1 MIGREKEIREMNE
14 RYDSGRP
21 EFIAVYGRRRVGKT
35 YLIDEAL
42 KDRITF
48 RHTGLSPV
56 DTRNH
61 KNSLKEQLKFF
72 YLSLQLHGMKKSK
85 CPTSWLEAFFM
96 LECHLE
102 SIDDGTR
109 QVVFLDELPW
119 MDTPRSGFI
128 TALEAFWNG
137 WAYHRDNMML
147 VVCGSATSWMTD
159 KLINNYGGLYGRLT
173 DRFKLEPFSLGEC
186 ERFLQSKDIAL
197 SRYDIT
203 QCYMA
208 VGGIPYYLD
217 FIKKGQSVAQNID
230 RMFFAEG
237 AKLRD
242 EYDRLFASVF
252 SNPEQMKSIIQMLG
266 TRHSGFTRQEI
277 LAQTGID
284 DSGAATKL
292 LKALEVSDFIKSYI
306 PFGKG
311 KRGLH
316 YKLTDPFCLF
326 YLKFV
331 QGQTGIDPDFWM
343 HNVASPSINAW
354 RGIAFEELCFSHIR
368 QIKSALD
375 ILGVSSRQSALVVKG
390 DGETEGMQMDLL
402 IDRKDNVLNV
412 CEMKFVGADFEVD
425 NDYDRK
431 LRHRL
436 QWMIDR
442 MGRKYSLQM
451 TLVTTFGLKYGMHSG
466 IFQQVVTLDSLFV
479 VIE

>member
-1 MIGREKEIREMNE
+1 MVGREEEIREMNE

-48 RHTGLSPV
+48 RHSGLSPV
-56 DTRNH
+56 DEQSH
-61 KNSLKEQLKFF
+61 KNGLKEQLRHF
-72 YLSLQLHGMKKSK
+72 YLSLQLQGMKKSK

-96 LECHLE
+96 LERHLQ
-102 SIDDGTR
+102 SIDDGSR

-173 DRFKLEPFSLGEC
+173 SRMKLAPFTLSEC
-186 ERFLQSKDIAL
+186 ERFFQSKGITL
-197 SRYDIT
+197 SRYDIA
-203 QCYMA
+203 QGYMV

-217 FIKKGQSVAQNID
+217 YMRKGLSLAQNID

-252 SNPEQMKSIIQMLG
+252 SNPEQMKSIVQLLG

-277 LAQTGID
+277 LTKTGLD
-284 DSGAATKL
+284 DGGAVTKL
-292 LKALEVSDFIKSYI
+292 LKTLEVSDFIKSYI

-311 KRGLH
+311 KRDLH

-331 QGQTGIDPDFWM
+331 QGQTETDPDFWM
-343 HNVASPSINAW
+343 HNVASQAVSAW
-354 RGIAFEELCFSHIR
+354 RGIAFEELCFSHIG
-368 QIKSALD
+368 QIKKALD
-375 ILGVSSRQSALVVKG
+375 ILGVSSRQSAFVVKG
-390 DGETEGMQMDLL
+390 DGETEGMQIDLL
-402 IDRKDNVLNV
+402 IDRKDNVLNL
-412 CEMKFVGADFEVD
+412 CEMKFVGGEFEVD
-425 NDYDRK
+425 NNYEKK
-431 LRHRL
+431 LRQRL
-436 QWMIDR
+436 QWMLDHMNR
-442 MGRKYSLQM
+442 RQSLQM
-451 TLVTTFGLKYGMHSG
+451 TLVTTFGMKYGYHSG
-466 IFQQVVTLDSLFV
+466 VFQQVVTLDHLF
-479 VIE
+479 

>member
-1 MIGREKEIREMNE
+1 MIGREEEIREMNE

-42 KDRITF
+42 KNRITF
-48 RHTGLSPV
+48 RHSGLSPV
-56 DTRNH
+56 DEQNH
-61 KNSLKEQLKFF
+61 KNGLKEQLRHF
-72 YLSLQLHGMKKSK
+72 YLSLQLQGMKKSK

-96 LECHLE
+96 LERHLQN
-102 SIDDGTR
+102 IDDGSR

-173 DRFKLEPFSLGEC
+173 SRMKLNPFTLSEC
-186 ERFLQSKDIAL
+186 ERFFQSKGITLSHYDIA
-197 SRYDIT
+197 
-203 QCYMA
+203 QGYMV

-217 FIKKGQSVAQNID
+217 YMRKGLSLAQNID

-242 EYDRLFASVF
+242 EYDLLFASVF
-252 SNPEQMKSIIQMLG
+252 SNPEQMKSIVQLLG

-277 LAQTGID
+277 LSKTGLD
-284 DSGAATKL
+284 DGGAVTKL

-311 KRGLH
+311 KRDLH

-326 YLKFV
+326 HLKFV
-331 QGQTGIDPDFWM
+331 QGQTEIDPDFWM
-343 HNVASPSINAW
+343 HNVASQSVSAW
-354 RGIAFEELCFSHIR
+354 RGIAFEELCFSHVG
-368 QIKSALD
+368 QIKKALD
-375 ILGVSSRQSALVVKG
+375 ILGVSSRQSAFVVKG
-390 DGETEGMQMDLL
+390 DGETEGMQIDLL
-402 IDRKDNVLNV
+402 INRKDNVLNL
-412 CEMKFVGADFEVD
+412 CEMKFVGSEFEVD
-425 NDYDRK
+425 NDYEKK

-436 QWMIDR
+436 QWMLDHIN
-442 MGRKYSLQM
+442 RKQSLQM
-451 TLVTTFGLKYGMHSG
+451 TLVTTFGLKYGYHSG
-466 IFQQVVTLDSLFV
+466 VFQQVVTLDHLF
-479 VIE
+479 

>member
-1 MIGREKEIREMNE
+1 MIGREEEIREMNE

-21 EFIAVYGRRRVGKT
+21 EFIAVYGRRRVGRT

-48 RHTGLSPV
+48 RHSGLSPV
-56 DTRNH
+56 DEQNH
-61 KNSLKEQLKFF
+61 KNGLKEQLRHF
-72 YLSLQLHGMKKSK
+72 YLSLQLQGLKKSK

-96 LECHLE
+96 LEKHLQ
-102 SIDDGTR
+102 SIDNGSR

-173 DRFKLEPFSLGEC
+173 SRMKLSPFTLSEC
-186 ERFLQSKDIAL
+186 ERFFQSKGITL
-197 SRYDIT
+197 SRYDIA
-203 QCYMA
+203 QGYMV

-217 FIKKGQSVAQNID
+217 YMRKGLSLAQNID

-242 EYDRLFASVF
+242 EYDLLFASVF
-252 SNPEQMKSIIQMLG
+252 SNPEQMKSIVQLLG

-277 LAQTGID
+277 LTKTGLD
-284 DSGAATKL
+284 DGGAVTKL
-292 LKALEVSDFIKSYI
+292 LKTLEVSDFIKSYI

-311 KRGLH
+311 KRDLH

-326 YLKFV
+326 HLRFV
-331 QGQTGIDPDFWM
+331 QGQTEIDPDFWM
-343 HNVASPSINAW
+343 HNVASQSVSAW
-354 RGIAFEELCFSHIR
+354 RGIAFEELCFSHVG
-368 QIKSALD
+368 QIKKALD
-375 ILGVSSRQSALVVKG
+375 ILGVSSRQSAFVVKG
-390 DGETEGMQMDLL
+390 DNETEGMQIDLL
-402 IDRKDNVLNV
+402 IDRKDNVLNL
-412 CEMKFVGADFEVD
+412 CEMKFVGSEFEVD
-425 NDYDRK
+425 NDYEKK

-436 QWMIDR
+436 QWMLDH
-442 MGRKYSLQM
+442 MNRKQSLQM
-451 TLVTTFGLKYGMHSG
+451 TLVTTFGLKYGYHSG
-466 IFQQVVTLDSLFV
+466 VFQQVVTLDHLF
-479 VIE
+479 

>member
-1 MIGREKEIREMNE
+1 MVGRGEEIREMNE
-14 RYDSGRP
+14 RYDSGKP

-48 RHTGLSPV
+48 RHSGLSPV
-56 DTRNH
+56 DEQNH
-61 KNSLKEQLKFF
+61 KNGLKEQLRHF
-72 YLSLQLHGMKKSK
+72 YLSLQLQGMKKSK

-96 LECHLE
+96 LERHLQ
-102 SIDDGTR
+102 SIDNGSR

-137 WAYHRDNMML
+137 WAYHRDTMML

-173 DRFKLEPFSLGEC
+173 SRIKLDPFTLSEC
-186 ERFLQSKDIAL
+186 ERFFQSKGITL
-197 SRYDIT
+197 SRYDIA
-203 QCYMA
+203 QGYMV

-217 FIKKGQSVAQNID
+217 YIRKGLSLAQNID

-252 SNPEQMKSIIQMLG
+252 SNPDQMKSIVQLLG

-277 LAQTGID
+277 LTKTGLD
-284 DSGAATKL
+284 DGGAVTKL

-311 KRGLH
+311 KRDLH

-326 YLKFV
+326 HLKFL
-331 QGQTGIDPDFWM
+331 QGQNEIDPDFWM
-343 HNVASPSINAW
+343 HNVASQSVSAW
-354 RGIAFEELCFSHIR
+354 RGIAFEELCFSHIG
-368 QIKSALD
+368 QIKKALD
-375 ILGVSSRQSALVVKG
+375 ILGVSSKQSAFVVKG
-390 DGETEGMQMDLL
+390 DGETEGMQIDLL
-402 IDRKDNVLNV
+402 IDRKDNVLNL
-412 CEMKFVGADFEVD
+412 CEMKFVGDEFEVD
-425 NDYDRK
+425 NDYEKK

-436 QWMIDR
+436 QWMLDHIN
-442 MGRKYSLQM
+442 RKQSLQM
-451 TLVTTFGLKYGMHSG
+451 TLVTTFGLKYGYHSG
-466 IFQQVVTLDSLFV
+466 VFQQVVTLDHLF
-479 VIE
+479 

>member
-1 MIGREKEIREMNE
+1 
-14 RYDSGRP
+14 
-21 EFIAVYGRRRVGKT
+21 
-35 YLIDEAL
+35 
-42 KDRITF
+42 
-48 RHTGLSPV
+48 
-56 DTRNH
+56 
-61 KNSLKEQLKFF
+61 
-72 YLSLQLHGMKKSK
+72 
-85 CPTSWLEAFFM
+85 
-96 LECHLE
+96 
-102 SIDDGTR
+102 
-109 QVVFLDELPW
+109 
-119 MDTPRSGFI
+119 
-128 TALEAFWNG
+128 
-137 WAYHRDNMML
+137 
-147 VVCGSATSWMTD
+147 MTD

-311 KRGLH
+311 KRDLH

-354 RGIAFEELCFSHIR
+354 RGIAFEELCFSHFR

>member
-1 MIGREKEIREMNE
+1 MIGREEEIREMNE

-48 RHTGLSPV
+48 RHSGLSPV
-56 DTRNH
+56 DEQNR
-61 KNSLKEQLKFF
+61 KNGLKEQLRHF
-72 YLSLQLHGMKKSK
+72 YLSLQLQGMKKSK

-96 LECHLE
+96 LEKHLQ
-102 SIDDGTR
+102 SIDDGSR

-173 DRFKLEPFSLGEC
+173 SQMKLAPFTLSEC
-186 ERFLQSKDIAL
+186 ERFFQSKGITL
-197 SRYDIT
+197 SRYDIA
-203 QCYMA
+203 QGYMV

-217 FIKKGQSVAQNID
+217 YIRKGLSLAQNID

-252 SNPEQMKSIIQMLG
+252 SNPEQMKSIVQLLG
-266 TRHSGFTRQEI
+266 SRHSGFTRQEI
-277 LAQTGID
+277 LTKTGLD
-284 DSGAATKL
+284 DGGAVTKL

-311 KRGLH
+311 KRDLH

-326 YLKFV
+326 HLKFV
-331 QGQTGIDPDFWM
+331 QGQTEIDTDFWM
-343 HNVASPSINAW
+343 HNVASQTVNVW
-354 RGIAFEELCFSHIR
+354 RGIAFEELCFSHIG
-368 QIKSALD
+368 QIKKALD
-375 ILGVSSRQSALVVKG
+375 ILGVSSRQSAFVVKG
-390 DGETEGMQMDLL
+390 DGETEGMQIDLL
-402 IDRKDNVLNV
+402 IDRKDNVLNL
-412 CEMKFVGADFEVD
+412 CEMKFVGSEFEVD
-425 NDYDRK
+425 NDYEKK

-436 QWMIDR
+436 QWMLDH
-442 MGRKYSLQM
+442 MNRKQSLQM
-451 TLVTTFGLKYGMHSG
+451 TLVTTFGLKYGYHSG
-466 IFQQVVTLDSLFV
+466 VFQQVVTLDHLF
-479 VIE
+479 

>member
-1 MIGREKEIREMNE
+1 MVGREEEIREMNE

-48 RHTGLSPV
+48 RHSGLSPV
-56 DTRNH
+56 DEQSH
-61 KNSLKEQLKFF
+61 KNGLKEQLRHF
-72 YLSLQLHGMKKSK
+72 YLSLQLQGMKKSK

-96 LECHLE
+96 LERHLQ
-102 SIDDGTR
+102 SIDDGSR

-173 DRFKLEPFSLGEC
+173 SRMKLAPFTLSEC
-186 ERFLQSKDIAL
+186 ERFFQSKGITL
-197 SRYDIT
+197 SRYDIA
-203 QCYMA
+203 QGYMV

-217 FIKKGQSVAQNID
+217 YMRKGLSLAQNID

-252 SNPEQMKSIIQMLG
+252 SNPEQMKSIVQLLG

-277 LAQTGID
+277 LTKTGLD
-284 DSGAATKL
+284 DGGAVTKL
-292 LKALEVSDFIKSYI
+292 LKTLEVSDFIKSYI

-311 KRGLH
+311 KRDLH

-331 QGQTGIDPDFWM
+331 QGQTETDPDFWM
-343 HNVASPSINAW
+343 HNVASQAISAW
-354 RGIAFEELCFSHIR
+354 RGIAFEELCFSHIS
-368 QIKSALD
+368 QIKKALD
-375 ILGVSSRQSALVVKG
+375 ILGVSSRQSAFVVKG
-390 DGETEGMQMDLL
+390 DSETEGMQIDLL
-402 IDRKDNVLNV
+402 IDRKDNVLNL
-412 CEMKFVGADFEVD
+412 CEMKFVGGEFEVD
-425 NDYDRK
+425 NDYEKK
-431 LRHRL
+431 LRQRL
-436 QWMIDR
+436 QWMLGH
-442 MGRKYSLQM
+442 MNRKQSLQM
-451 TLVTTFGLKYGMHSG
+451 TLVTTFGLKYGYHSG
-466 IFQQVVTLDSLFV
+466 VFQQVVTLDHLF
-479 VIE
+479 

>member
-1 MIGREKEIREMNE
+1 MVGREEEIREMNE

-48 RHTGLSPV
+48 RHSGLSPV
-56 DTRNH
+56 DEQNH
-61 KNSLKEQLKFF
+61 KNGLKEQLRHF
-72 YLSLQLHGMKKSK
+72 YLSLQLQGMKKSK

-96 LECHLE
+96 LEKHLQ
-102 SIDDGTR
+102 SIDDGSR
-109 QVVFLDELPW
+109 QVVFMDELPW

-173 DRFKLEPFSLGEC
+173 SRMKLAPFTLSEC
-186 ERFLQSKDIAL
+186 ERFFQSKGITL
-197 SRYDIT
+197 SRYDIA
-203 QCYMA
+203 QGYMV

-217 FIKKGQSVAQNID
+217 YMRKGLSLAQNID
-230 RMFFAEG
+230 RMFFFEG

-252 SNPEQMKSIIQMLG
+252 SNPEQMKSIVQLLG

-277 LAQTGID
+277 LAKTGLD
-284 DSGAATKL
+284 DGGAVTKL
-292 LKALEVSDFIKSYI
+292 LKTLEVSDFIKSYI

-311 KRGLH
+311 KRDLH

-326 YLKFV
+326 HLRFV
-331 QGQTGIDPDFWM
+331 QSQTEIDPDFWM
-343 HNVASPSINAW
+343 HNVASQSVSAW
-354 RGIAFEELCFSHIR
+354 RGIAFEELCFSHVG
-368 QIKSALD
+368 QIKKALD
-375 ILGVSSRQSALVVKG
+375 ILGVSSRQSAFVVKG
-390 DGETEGMQMDLL
+390 DNETEGMQIDLL
-402 IDRKDNVLNV
+402 IDRKDNVLNL
-412 CEMKFVGADFEVD
+412 CEMKFVSSEFEVD
-425 NDYDRK
+425 NDYEKK

-436 QWMIDR
+436 QWMLDH
-442 MGRKYSLQM
+442 MNRKQSLQM
-451 TLVTTFGLKYGMHSG
+451 TLVTTFGLKYGYHSG
-466 IFQQVVTLDSLFV
+466 IFQQVVTLDHLF
-479 VIE
+479 

>member
-1 MIGREKEIREMNE
+1 MIGREEEIREMNE

-48 RHTGLSPV
+48 RHSGLSPV
-56 DTRNH
+56 DEQNH
-61 KNSLKEQLKFF
+61 KNGLKEQLRHF
-72 YLSLQLHGMKKSK
+72 YLSLQLQGLKKSK

-96 LECHLE
+96 LEKHLQ
-102 SIDDGTR
+102 SIDNGSR

-173 DRFKLEPFSLGEC
+173 SRMKLSPFTLSEC
-186 ERFLQSKDIAL
+186 ERFFQSKGITL
-197 SRYDIT
+197 SRYDIA
-203 QCYMA
+203 QGYMV

-217 FIKKGQSVAQNID
+217 YMRKGLSLAQNID

-242 EYDRLFASVF
+242 EYDLLFASVF
-252 SNPEQMKSIIQMLG
+252 SNPEQMKSIVQLLG
-266 TRHSGFTRQEI
+266 TRHSGFKRQEI
-277 LAQTGID
+277 LTKTGLD
-284 DSGAATKL
+284 DGGAVTKL
-292 LKALEVSDFIKSYI
+292 LKALEISDFIKSYI
-306 PFGKG
+306 PFGKS
-311 KRGLH
+311 KRDLH

-331 QGQTGIDPDFWM
+331 QGQTEIDPNFWM
-343 HNVASPSINAW
+343 HNITSQTVSAW
-354 RGIAFEELCFSHIR
+354 RGIAFEELCFSHIS
-368 QIKSALD
+368 QIKKALD
-375 ILGVSSRQSALVVKG
+375 ILGVSSKQSSFVVKG
-390 DGETEGMQMDLL
+390 DGETEGMQIDLI
-402 IDRKDNVLNV
+402 IDRKDNVLNL
-412 CEMKFVGADFEVD
+412 CEMKFLGDEFEVD
-425 NDYDRK
+425 NDYEKK

-436 QWMIDR
+436 QWMLDHIN
-442 MGRKYSLQM
+442 RKQSLQM
-451 TLVTTFGLKYGMHSG
+451 TLVTTFGLKYGYHSG
-466 IFQQVVTLDSLFV
+466 IFQQVVTLDHLF
-479 VIE
+479 

>member
-1 MIGREKEIREMNE
+1 MVGREEEIREMNE
-14 RYDSGRP
+14 RYDSGKP

-48 RHTGLSPV
+48 RHSGLSPV
-56 DTRNH
+56 DEQNH
-61 KNSLKEQLKFF
+61 KNGLKEQLRHF
-72 YLSLQLHGMKKSK
+72 YLSLQLQGMKKSK

-96 LECHLE
+96 LERHLQ
-102 SIDDGTR
+102 SIDNGSR

-137 WAYHRDNMML
+137 WAYHRDTMML

-173 DRFKLEPFSLGEC
+173 SRIKLDPFTLSEC
-186 ERFLQSKDIAL
+186 ERFFQSKGITL
-197 SRYDIT
+197 SRYDIA
-203 QCYMA
+203 QGYMV

-217 FIKKGQSVAQNID
+217 YIRKGLSLAQNID

-252 SNPEQMKSIIQMLG
+252 SNPDQMKSIVQLLG

-277 LAQTGID
+277 LTKTGLD
-284 DSGAATKL
+284 DGGAVTKL

-311 KRGLH
+311 KRDLH

-326 YLKFV
+326 HLKFL
-331 QGQTGIDPDFWM
+331 QGQNEIDPDFWM
-343 HNVASPSINAW
+343 HNVASQSVSAW
-354 RGIAFEELCFSHIR
+354 RGIAFEELCFSHIG
-368 QIKSALD
+368 QIKKALD
-375 ILGVSSRQSALVVKG
+375 ILGVSSKQSAFVVKG
-390 DGETEGMQMDLL
+390 DGETEGMQIDLL
-402 IDRKDNVLNV
+402 IDRKDNVLNL
-412 CEMKFVGADFEVD
+412 CEMKFVGDEFEVD
-425 NDYDRK
+425 NDYEKK

-436 QWMIDR
+436 QWILDHMN
-442 MGRKYSLQM
+442 RKQSLQM
-451 TLVTTFGLKYGMHSG
+451 TLVTTFGLKYGYHSG
-466 IFQQVVTLDSLFV
+466 VFQQVVTLDHLF
-479 VIE
+479 

>member
-1 MIGREKEIREMNE
+1 MIGREEEIREMNE

-48 RHTGLSPV
+48 RHSGLSPV
-56 DTRNH
+56 DEQNH
-61 KNSLKEQLKFF
+61 KNGLKEQLRHF
-72 YLSLQLHGMKKSK
+72 YLSLQLQGMKKSK

-96 LECHLE
+96 LERHLQ
-102 SIDDGTR
+102 SIDDGSR

-173 DRFKLEPFSLGEC
+173 SRMKLSPFTLNEC
-186 ERFLQSKDIAL
+186 ERFFQSKDITL
-197 SRYDIT
+197 SRYDIA
-203 QCYMA
+203 QGYMV

-217 FIKKGQSVAQNID
+217 YMRKGLSLAQNID

-252 SNPEQMKSIIQMLG
+252 SNPEQMKSIVQLLG

-277 LAQTGID
+277 LAKTGLD
-284 DSGAATKL
+284 DGGAVTKL
-292 LKALEVSDFIKSYI
+292 LKALEVSDFIKSYV
-306 PFGKG
+306 PFGNG
-311 KRGLH
+311 KRDLH

-326 YLKFV
+326 HLKFV
-331 QGQTGIDPDFWM
+331 QGQTEIDPDFWM
-343 HNVASPSINAW
+343 HNVASPSVSAW
-354 RGIAFEELCFSHIR
+354 RGIAFEELCFSHIG
-368 QIKSALD
+368 QIKKALD
-375 ILGVSSRQSALVVKG
+375 ILGVSSRQSAFVVKG
-390 DGETEGMQMDLL
+390 DGETEGMQIDLL
-402 IDRKDNVLNV
+402 IDRKDNVLNL
-412 CEMKFVGADFEVD
+412 CEMKFVGSEFEVD
-425 NDYDRK
+425 NDYDKK

-436 QWMIDR
+436 QWMLDHIN
-442 MGRKYSLQM
+442 RKQSLQM
-451 TLVTTFGLKYGMHSG
+451 TLVTTFGLKYGYHSG
-466 IFQQVVTLDSLFV
+466 MFQQVVTLDHLF
-479 VIE
+479 

>member
-1 MIGREKEIREMNE
+1 MVGREEEIREMNE
-14 RYDSGRP
+14 RYDSGKP

-48 RHTGLSPV
+48 RHSGLSPV
-56 DTRNH
+56 DEQNH
-61 KNSLKEQLKFF
+61 KNGLKEQLRHF
-72 YLSLQLHGMKKSK
+72 YLSLQLQGMKKSK

-96 LECHLE
+96 LERHLQ
-102 SIDDGTR
+102 SIDNGSR

-137 WAYHRDNMML
+137 WAYHRDTMML

-173 DRFKLEPFSLGEC
+173 SRMKLAPFTLSEC
-186 ERFLQSKDIAL
+186 ERFFQSKGITL
-197 SRYDIT
+197 SRYDIA
-203 QCYMA
+203 QGYMV

-217 FIKKGQSVAQNID
+217 YIRKGLSLVQNID

-252 SNPEQMKSIIQMLG
+252 SNPEQMKSIVQLLG

-277 LAQTGID
+277 LTKTGLD
-284 DSGAATKL
+284 DGGAVTKL
-292 LKALEVSDFIKSYI
+292 LKTLEVSDFIKSYI

-311 KRGLH
+311 KRDLH

-326 YLKFV
+326 HLKFV
-331 QGQTGIDPDFWM
+331 QGQTGIDPNFWM
-343 HNVASPSINAW
+343 HNVASQAVSAW
-354 RGIAFEELCFSHIR
+354 RGIAFEELCFSHID
-368 QIKSALD
+368 QIKKALD
-375 ILGVSSRQSALVVKG
+375 ILGVSSRQSAFVVKG
-390 DGETEGMQMDLL
+390 DGETEGMQIDLL
-402 IDRKDNVLNV
+402 IDRKDNVLNL
-412 CEMKFVGADFEVD
+412 CEMKFVGDEFEVD
-425 NDYDRK
+425 NDYEKK

-436 QWMIDR
+436 QWMLDH
-442 MGRKYSLQM
+442 MNRKQSLQM
-451 TLVTTFGLKYGMHSG
+451 TLVTTFGLKYGYHSG
-466 IFQQVVTLDSLFV
+466 VFQQVVTLDHLF
-479 VIE
+479 

>member
-1 MIGREKEIREMNE
+1 MIGREEEIREMNE
-14 RYDSGRP
+14 CYDSGRP

-48 RHTGLSPV
+48 RHSGLSPV
-56 DTRNH
+56 DEQNH
-61 KNSLKEQLKFF
+61 KNGLKEQLRHF
-72 YLSLQLHGMKKSK
+72 YLSLQLQGMKKSK

-96 LECHLE
+96 LEMHLQ
-102 SIDDGTR
+102 SIDDGSR

-147 VVCGSATSWMTD
+147 VVCGSATSWMID

-173 DRFKLEPFSLGEC
+173 SRMKLSPFTLNEC
-186 ERFLQSKDIAL
+186 ERFFQSKGITL
-197 SRYDIT
+197 SRYDIA
-203 QCYMA
+203 QGYMV

-217 FIKKGQSVAQNID
+217 YMKKGLSLAQNID

-242 EYDRLFASVF
+242 EYDLLFASVF
-252 SNPEQMKSIIQMLG
+252 SNPEQMKSIVQLLG

-277 LAQTGID
+277 LAKTGLD
-284 DSGAATKL
+284 DGGAVTKL
-292 LKALEVSDFIKSYI
+292 LKALEVSDFIKSYV

-311 KRGLH
+311 KRDLH

-326 YLKFV
+326 HLKFV
-331 QGQTGIDPDFWM
+331 QSQTEIDPDFWM
-343 HNVASPSINAW
+343 HNVASPSVSAW
-354 RGIAFEELCFSHIR
+354 RGIAFEELCFSHIG
-368 QIKSALD
+368 QIKKALG
-375 ILGVSSRQSALVVKG
+375 ILGVSSRQSAFVVKG
-390 DGETEGMQMDLL
+390 DGETEGMQIDLL
-402 IDRKDNVLNV
+402 IDRKDNVLNL
-412 CEMKFVGADFEVD
+412 CEMNFVGSEFEVD
-425 NDYDRK
+425 NDYEKK

-436 QWMIDR
+436 QWMLDHIN
-442 MGRKYSLQM
+442 RKQSLQM
-451 TLVTTFGLKYGMHSG
+451 TLVTTFGLKYGYHRG
-466 IFQQVVTLDSLFV
+466 IFQQVVTLDQLF
-479 VIE
+479 

>member
-1 MIGREKEIREMNE
+1 MVGREEEIREMNE
-14 RYDSGRP
+14 RYDSGKP

-48 RHTGLSPV
+48 RHSGLSPV
-56 DTRNH
+56 DEQNH
-61 KNSLKEQLKFF
+61 KNGLKEQLRHF
-72 YLSLQLHGMKKSK
+72 YLSLQLQGMKKSK

-96 LECHLE
+96 LERHLQ
-102 SIDDGTR
+102 SIDNGSR

-137 WAYHRDNMML
+137 WAYHRDTMML

-173 DRFKLEPFSLGEC
+173 SRIKLDPFTLSEC
-186 ERFLQSKDIAL
+186 ERFFQSKGITL
-197 SRYDIT
+197 SRYDIA
-203 QCYMA
+203 QGYMV

-217 FIKKGQSVAQNID
+217 YIRKGLSLAQNID

-252 SNPEQMKSIIQMLG
+252 SNPDQMKSIVQLLG

-277 LAQTGID
+277 LTKTGLD
-284 DSGAATKL
+284 DGGAVTKL

-311 KRGLH
+311 KRDLH

-326 YLKFV
+326 HLKFL
-331 QGQTGIDPDFWM
+331 QGQNEIDPDFWM
-343 HNVASPSINAW
+343 HNVASQSVSAW
-354 RGIAFEELCFSHIR
+354 RGIAFEELCFSHIG
-368 QIKSALD
+368 QIKKALD
-375 ILGVSSRQSALVVKG
+375 ILGVSSKQSAFVVKG
-390 DGETEGMQMDLL
+390 DGETEGMQIDLL
-402 IDRKDNVLNV
+402 IDRKDNVLNL
-412 CEMKFVGADFEVD
+412 CEMKFVGDEFEVD
-425 NDYDRK
+425 NDYEKK

-436 QWMIDR
+436 QWMLDHIN
-442 MGRKYSLQM
+442 RKQSLQM
-451 TLVTTFGLKYGMHSG
+451 TLVTTFGLKYGYHSG
-466 IFQQVVTLDSLFV
+466 VFQQVVTLDHLF
-479 VIE
+479 

>member
-1 MIGREKEIREMNE
+1 MIGREEEIREMNE

-48 RHTGLSPV
+48 RHAGLSPV
-56 DTRNH
+56 DEQNH
-61 KNSLKEQLKFF
+61 KNGLKEQLRHF
-72 YLSLQLHGMKKSK
+72 YLSLQLQGMKKSK
-85 CPTSWLEAFFM
+85 CPSSWLEAFFM
-96 LECHLE
+96 LEMHLQ
-102 SIDDGTR
+102 SIDNGSR

-173 DRFKLEPFSLGEC
+173 SRMKLSPFTLSEC
-186 ERFLQSKDIAL
+186 ERFFQSKGITL
-197 SRYDIT
+197 SRYDIA
-203 QCYMA
+203 QGYMV

-217 FIKKGQSVAQNID
+217 YMRKGLSLAQNID
-230 RMFFAEG
+230 RMFFAKG

-242 EYDRLFASVF
+242 EYDLLFASVF
-252 SNPEQMKSIIQMLG
+252 SNPEQMKSIVQLLG

-277 LAQTGID
+277 LAKTGLD
-284 DSGAATKL
+284 DGGAVTKL
-292 LKALEVSDFIKSYI
+292 LKALEVSDFIKSYV

-311 KRGLH
+311 KRDLH

-326 YLKFV
+326 HLKFV
-331 QGQTGIDPDFWM
+331 QGQTEPDPDFWM
-343 HNVASPSINAW
+343 HNVASQTVSAW
-354 RGIAFEELCFSHIR
+354 RGIAFEELCFSHID
-368 QIKSALD
+368 QIKKALD
-375 ILGVSSRQSALVVKG
+375 ILGVSSRQSAFVVKG
-390 DGETEGMQMDLL
+390 DGETEGMQIDLL
-402 IDRKDNVLNV
+402 IDRKDNVLNL
-412 CEMKFVGADFEVD
+412 CEMKFVGDEFEVD
-425 NDYDRK
+425 NDYEKK

-436 QWMIDR
+436 QWMLDHIN
-442 MGRKYSLQM
+442 RKQSLQM
-451 TLVTTFGLKYGMHSG
+451 TLVTTFGLKYGYHSG
-466 IFQQVVTLDSLFV
+466 VFQQVVTLDHLF
-479 VIE
+479 

>member
-1 MIGREKEIREMNE
+1 MIGREEEIREMNE

-48 RHTGLSPV
+48 RHSGLSPV
-56 DTRNH
+56 DEQNH
-61 KNSLKEQLKFF
+61 KNGLKEQLRHF
-72 YLSLQLHGMKKSK
+72 YLSLQLQGMKKSK

-96 LECHLE
+96 LEKHLQ
-102 SIDDGTR
+102 SIDDGSR
-109 QVVFLDELPW
+109 QVVFMDELPW

-173 DRFKLEPFSLGEC
+173 SRMKLAPFTLSEC
-186 ERFLQSKDIAL
+186 ERFFQSKGITL
-197 SRYDIT
+197 SRYDIA
-203 QCYMA
+203 QGYMV

-217 FIKKGQSVAQNID
+217 YMRKGLSLAQNID
-230 RMFFAEG
+230 RMFFFEG

-252 SNPEQMKSIIQMLG
+252 SNPEQMKSIVQLLG

-277 LAQTGID
+277 LTKTGLD
-284 DSGAATKL
+284 DGGAVTKL
-292 LKALEVSDFIKSYI
+292 LKTLEVSDFIKSYI

-311 KRGLH
+311 KRDLH

-326 YLKFV
+326 HLRFV
-331 QGQTGIDPDFWM
+331 QSQTEIDPDFWM
-343 HNVASPSINAW
+343 HNVASQSVSAW
-354 RGIAFEELCFSHIR
+354 RGIAFEELCFSHVG
-368 QIKSALD
+368 QIKKALD
-375 ILGVSSRQSALVVKG
+375 ILGVSSRQSAFVVKG
-390 DGETEGMQMDLL
+390 DNETEGMQIDLL
-402 IDRKDNVLNV
+402 IDRKDNVLNL
-412 CEMKFVGADFEVD
+412 CEMKFVSSEFEVD
-425 NDYDRK
+425 NDYEKK

-436 QWMIDR
+436 QWMLDH
-442 MGRKYSLQM
+442 MNRKQSLQM
-451 TLVTTFGLKYGMHSG
+451 TLVTTFGLKYGYHSG
-466 IFQQVVTLDSLFV
+466 IFQQVVTLDHLF
-479 VIE
+479 

>member
-1 MIGREKEIREMNE
+1 MVGREEEIREMNE
-14 RYDSGRP
+14 RYDSGKP

-48 RHTGLSPV
+48 RHSGLSPV
-56 DTRNH
+56 DEQNH
-61 KNSLKEQLKFF
+61 KNGLKEQLRHF
-72 YLSLQLHGMKKSK
+72 YLSLQLQGMKKSK

-96 LECHLE
+96 LERHLQ
-102 SIDDGTR
+102 SIDNGSR

-137 WAYHRDNMML
+137 WAYHRDTMML

-173 DRFKLEPFSLGEC
+173 RRIKLDPFTLSEC
-186 ERFLQSKDIAL
+186 ERFFQSKGITL
-197 SRYDIT
+197 SRYDIA
-203 QCYMA
+203 QGYMV

-217 FIKKGQSVAQNID
+217 YIRKGLSLAQNID

-252 SNPEQMKSIIQMLG
+252 SNPDQMKSIVQLLG

-277 LAQTGID
+277 LTKTGLD
-284 DSGAATKL
+284 DGGAVTKL

-311 KRGLH
+311 KRDLH

-326 YLKFV
+326 HLKFL
-331 QGQTGIDPDFWM
+331 QGQNEIDPDFWM
-343 HNVASPSINAW
+343 HNVASQSVSAW
-354 RGIAFEELCFSHIR
+354 RGIAFEELCFSHIG
-368 QIKSALD
+368 QIKKALD
-375 ILGVSSRQSALVVKG
+375 ILGVSSKQSAFVVKG
-390 DGETEGMQMDLL
+390 DGETEGMQIDLL
-402 IDRKDNVLNV
+402 IDRKDNVLNL
-412 CEMKFVGADFEVD
+412 CEMKFVGDEFEVD
-425 NDYDRK
+425 NDYEKK

-436 QWMIDR
+436 QWMLDHIN
-442 MGRKYSLQM
+442 RKQSLQM
-451 TLVTTFGLKYGMHSG
+451 TLVTTFGLKYGYHSG
-466 IFQQVVTLDSLFV
+466 VFQQVVTLDHLF
-479 VIE
+479 

>member
-1 MIGREKEIREMNE
+1 MIGREEEIREMNE

-48 RHTGLSPV
+48 RHAGLSPV
-56 DTRNH
+56 DEQNH
-61 KNSLKEQLKFF
+61 KNGLKEQLRHF
-72 YLSLQLHGMKKSK
+72 YLSLQLQGMRKSK
-85 CPTSWLEAFFM
+85 CPSSWLEAFFM
-96 LECHLE
+96 LEMHLQ
-102 SIDDGTR
+102 SIDNGSR

-173 DRFKLEPFSLGEC
+173 SRMKLSPFTLSEC
-186 ERFLQSKDIAL
+186 ERFFQSKGITL
-197 SRYDIT
+197 SRYDIA
-203 QCYMA
+203 QGYMV

-217 FIKKGQSVAQNID
+217 YMRKGLSLAQNID
-230 RMFFAEG
+230 RMFFAKG

-252 SNPEQMKSIIQMLG
+252 SNPEQMKSIVQLLG

-277 LAQTGID
+277 LAKTGLD
-284 DSGAATKL
+284 DGGAVTKL
-292 LKALEVSDFIKSYI
+292 LKALEVSDFIKSYV

-311 KRGLH
+311 KRDLH

-326 YLKFV
+326 HLKFV
-331 QGQTGIDPDFWM
+331 QGQTEPDPDFWM
-343 HNVASPSINAW
+343 HSVASQTVSVW
-354 RGIAFEELCFSHIR
+354 RGIAFEELCFSHIG
-368 QIKSALD
+368 QIKKALD
-375 ILGVSSRQSALVVKG
+375 ILGVSSRQSAFVVKG
-390 DGETEGMQMDLL
+390 DGETEGMQIDLL
-402 IDRKDNVLNV
+402 IDRKDNVLNL
-412 CEMKFVGADFEVD
+412 CEMKFVGSEFEVD
-425 NDYDRK
+425 NDYEKK

-436 QWMIDR
+436 QWMLDH
-442 MGRKYSLQM
+442 MNRKQSLQM
-451 TLVTTFGLKYGMHSG
+451 TLVTTFGLKYGYHSG
-466 IFQQVVTLDSLFV
+466 VFQQVVTLDHLF
-479 VIE
+479 

>member
-1 MIGREKEIREMNE
+1 MVGREEEIREMNE

-48 RHTGLSPV
+48 RHSGLSPV
-56 DTRNH
+56 DEQNH
-61 KNSLKEQLKFF
+61 KNGLKEQLRHF
-72 YLSLQLHGMKKSK
+72 YLSLQLQGMKKSK

-96 LECHLE
+96 LERHLQ

-137 WAYHRDNMML
+137 WAYHRDTMML

-173 DRFKLEPFSLGEC
+173 SRIKLDPFTLSEC
-186 ERFLQSKDIAL
+186 ERFFQSKGITL
-197 SRYDIT
+197 SRYDIA
-203 QCYMA
+203 QGYMV

-217 FIKKGQSVAQNID
+217 YMRKGLSLVQNID

-252 SNPEQMKSIIQMLG
+252 SNPEQMKSIVQLLG

-277 LAQTGID
+277 LTKTGLD
-284 DSGAATKL
+284 DGGAVTKL
-292 LKALEVSDFIKSYI
+292 LKTLEVSDFIKSYI

-311 KRGLH
+311 KRDLH

-326 YLKFV
+326 HLRFV
-331 QGQTGIDPDFWM
+331 QGQTEIDPDFWM
-343 HNVASPSINAW
+343 HNVASQSVSAW
-354 RGIAFEELCFSHIR
+354 RGIAFEELCFSHIG
-368 QIKSALD
+368 QIKKALD
-375 ILGVSSRQSALVVKG
+375 ILGVSSKQSAFVVKG
-390 DGETEGMQMDLL
+390 DGETEGMQIDLL
-402 IDRKDNVLNV
+402 IDRKDNVLNL
-412 CEMKFVGADFEVD
+412 CEMKFVGDEFEVD
-425 NDYDRK
+425 NDYEKK

-436 QWMIDR
+436 QWMLDH
-442 MGRKYSLQM
+442 MNRKQSLQM
-451 TLVTTFGLKYGMHSG
+451 TLVTTFGLKYGYHSG
-466 IFQQVVTLDSLFV
+466 VFQQVVTLDHLF
-479 VIE
+479 

>member
-1 MIGREKEIREMNE
+1 MVGREEEIREMNE

-48 RHTGLSPV
+48 RHSGLSPV
-56 DTRNH
+56 DEQNH
-61 KNSLKEQLKFF
+61 KNGLKEQLRHF
-72 YLSLQLHGMKKSK
+72 YLSLQLQGMKKSK

-96 LECHLE
+96 LERHLQ
-102 SIDDGTR
+102 SIDDGSR

-119 MDTPRSGFI
+119 MDTPRSSFI

-173 DRFKLEPFSLGEC
+173 SRMKLAPFTLSEC
-186 ERFLQSKDIAL
+186 ERFFQSKGITL
-197 SRYDIT
+197 SRYDIA
-203 QCYMA
+203 QGYMV

-217 FIKKGQSVAQNID
+217 YMRKGLSLAQNID

-252 SNPEQMKSIIQMLG
+252 SNPEQMKSIVQLLG

-277 LAQTGID
+277 LTKTGLD
-284 DSGAATKL
+284 DGGAVTKL
-292 LKALEVSDFIKSYI
+292 LKTLEVSDFIKSYI

-311 KRGLH
+311 KRDLH

-331 QGQTGIDPDFWM
+331 QGQTETDPDFWM
-343 HNVASPSINAW
+343 HNVASQAVSAW
-354 RGIAFEELCFSHIR
+354 RGIAFEELCFSHIG
-368 QIKSALD
+368 QIKKALD
-375 ILGVSSRQSALVVKG
+375 ILGVSSRQSAFVVKG
-390 DGETEGMQMDLL
+390 DGETEGMQIDLL
-402 IDRKDNVLNV
+402 IDRKDNVLNL
-412 CEMKFVGADFEVD
+412 CEMKFVGGEFEVD
-425 NDYDRK
+425 NNYEKK
-431 LRHRL
+431 LRQRL
-436 QWMIDR
+436 QWMLDHMNR
-442 MGRKYSLQM
+442 RQSLQM
-451 TLVTTFGLKYGMHSG
+451 TLVTTFGMKYGYHSG
-466 IFQQVVTLDSLFV
+466 IFQQVVTLDHLF
-479 VIE
+479 

>member
-1 MIGREKEIREMNE
+1 MVGREEEIREMNE

-35 YLIDEAL
+35 YLINEVL

-48 RHTGLSPV
+48 RHSGLSPV
-56 DTRNH
+56 DEQNH
-61 KNSLKEQLKFF
+61 KNGLKEQLRHF
-72 YLSLQLHGMKKSK
+72 YLSLQLQGMKKSK

-96 LECHLE
+96 LERHLQ
-102 SIDDGTR
+102 SIDDGSR

-173 DRFKLEPFSLGEC
+173 SRMKLAPFTLGEC
-186 ERFLQSKDIAL
+186 ERFFQSKGITL
-197 SRYDIT
+197 SRYDIA
-203 QCYMA
+203 QAYMV

-217 FIKKGQSVAQNID
+217 YMRKGLSLAQNID
-230 RMFFAEG
+230 RLFFAEG

-252 SNPEQMKSIIQMLG
+252 SNPEQMKSIVQLLG

-277 LAQTGID
+277 LSKTGLD
-284 DSGAATKL
+284 DGGAVTKL
-292 LKALEVSDFIKSYI
+292 LKSLEVSDFIKSYV

-311 KRGLH
+311 KRDLH

-326 YLKFV
+326 HLKFV
-331 QGQTGIDPDFWM
+331 QGQTETDPDFWM
-343 HNVASPSINAW
+343 HNVASQTVSVW
-354 RGIAFEELCFSHIR
+354 RGIAFEELCFSHIG
-368 QIKSALD
+368 QIKKALD
-375 ILGVSSRQSALVVKG
+375 ILGVSSRQSAFVVKG
-390 DGETEGMQMDLL
+390 DGETEGMQIDLI
-402 IDRKDNVLNV
+402 IDRKDNVLNL
-412 CEMKFVGADFEVD
+412 CEMKFVGSVFEVD
-425 NDYDRK
+425 NDYEKK

-436 QWMIDR
+436 QWMLDHIN
-442 MGRKYSLQM
+442 RKQSLQM
-451 TLVTTFGLKYGMHSG
+451 TLVTTFGLKYGYHSG
-466 IFQQVVTLDSLFV
+466 AFQQVVTLDQLF
-479 VIE
+479 

>member
-1 MIGREKEIREMNE
+1 MVGREEEIREMNE
-14 RYDSGRP
+14 RYDSGKP

-48 RHTGLSPV
+48 RHSGLSPV
-56 DTRNH
+56 DEQNH
-61 KNSLKEQLKFF
+61 KNGLKEQLRHF
-72 YLSLQLHGMKKSK
+72 YLSLQLQGMKKSK

-96 LECHLE
+96 LERHLQ
-102 SIDDGTR
+102 SIDNGSR

-137 WAYHRDNMML
+137 WAYHRDTMML

-173 DRFKLEPFSLGEC
+173 SRIKLDPFTLSEC
-186 ERFLQSKDIAL
+186 ERFFQSKGITL
-197 SRYDIT
+197 SRYDIA
-203 QCYMA
+203 QGYMV

-217 FIKKGQSVAQNID
+217 YIRKGLSLAQNID

-252 SNPEQMKSIIQMLG
+252 SNPDQMKSIVQLLG

-277 LAQTGID
+277 LTKTGLD
-284 DSGAATKL
+284 DGGAVTKL

-311 KRGLH
+311 KRDLH

-326 YLKFV
+326 HLKFL
-331 QGQTGIDPDFWM
+331 QGQNEIDPDFWM
-343 HNVASPSINAW
+343 HNVASQSVSAW
-354 RGIAFEELCFSHIR
+354 RGIAFEELCFSHIG
-368 QIKSALD
+368 QIKKALD
-375 ILGVSSRQSALVVKG
+375 ILGVSSKQSAFVVKG
-390 DGETEGMQMDLL
+390 DGETEGMQIDLL
-402 IDRKDNVLNV
+402 IDRKDNVLNL
-412 CEMKFVGADFEVD
+412 CEMKFVGDEFEVD
-425 NDYDRK
+425 NDYEKK

-436 QWMIDR
+436 QWMLDHIN
-442 MGRKYSLQM
+442 RKQSLQM
-451 TLVTTFGLKYGMHSG
+451 TLVTTFGLKYGYHSG
-466 IFQQVVTLDSLFV
+466 AFQQVVTLDHLF
-479 VIE
+479 

>member
-1 MIGREKEIREMNE
+1 MNE
-14 RYDSGRP
+14 RYDSGKP

-48 RHTGLSPV
+48 RHSGLSPV
-56 DTRNH
+56 DEQNH
-61 KNSLKEQLKFF
+61 KNGLKEQLRHF
-72 YLSLQLHGMKKSK
+72 YLSLQLQGMKKSK

-96 LECHLE
+96 LERHLQ
-102 SIDDGTR
+102 SIDNGSR

-137 WAYHRDNMML
+137 WAYHRDTMML

-173 DRFKLEPFSLGEC
+173 SRIKLDPFTLSEC
-186 ERFLQSKDIAL
+186 ERFFQSKGITL
-197 SRYDIT
+197 SRYDIA
-203 QCYMA
+203 QGYMV

-217 FIKKGQSVAQNID
+217 YIRKGLSLAQNID

-252 SNPEQMKSIIQMLG
+252 SNPDQMKSIVQLLG

-277 LAQTGID
+277 LTKTGLD
-284 DSGAATKL
+284 DGGAVTKL

-311 KRGLH
+311 KRDLH

-326 YLKFV
+326 HLKFL
-331 QGQTGIDPDFWM
+331 QGQNEIDPDFWM
-343 HNVASPSINAW
+343 HNVASQSVSAW
-354 RGIAFEELCFSHIR
+354 RGIAFEELCFSHIG
-368 QIKSALD
+368 QIKKALD
-375 ILGVSSRQSALVVKG
+375 ILGVSSKQSAFVVKG
-390 DGETEGMQMDLL
+390 DGETEGMQIDLL
-402 IDRKDNVLNV
+402 IDRKDNVLNL
-412 CEMKFVGADFEVD
+412 CEMKFVGDEFEVD
-425 NDYDRK
+425 NDYEKK

-436 QWMIDR
+436 QWMLDHIN
-442 MGRKYSLQM
+442 RKQSLQM
-451 TLVTTFGLKYGMHSG
+451 TLVTTFGLKYGYHSG
-466 IFQQVVTLDSLFV
+466 VFQQVVTLDHLF
-479 VIE
+479 

>member
-1 MIGREKEIREMNE
+1 MVGREEEIREMNE

-48 RHTGLSPV
+48 RHSGLSPV
-56 DTRNH
+56 DEQNH
-61 KNSLKEQLKFF
+61 KNGLKEQLRHF
-72 YLSLQLHGMKKSK
+72 YLSLQLQGMKKSK

-96 LECHLE
+96 LEKHLQ
-102 SIDDGTR
+102 SIDDGSR

-173 DRFKLEPFSLGEC
+173 CRMKLTPFTLSEC
-186 ERFLQSKDIAL
+186 ERFFQSKGITL
-197 SRYDIT
+197 SRYDIA
-203 QCYMA
+203 QGYMV

-217 FIKKGQSVAQNID
+217 YMRKGLSLAQNID

-252 SNPEQMKSIIQMLG
+252 SNPEQMKSIVQLLG

-277 LAQTGID
+277 LTKTGLD
-284 DSGAATKL
+284 DGGAVTKL
-292 LKALEVSDFIKSYI
+292 LKTLEVSDFIKSYI

-311 KRGLH
+311 KRDLH

-326 YLKFV
+326 HLRFV
-331 QGQTGIDPDFWM
+331 QGQTEIDPDFWM
-343 HNVASPSINAW
+343 HNVASQSVSAW
-354 RGIAFEELCFSHIR
+354 RGIAFEELCFSHVG
-368 QIKSALD
+368 QIKKALD
-375 ILGVSSRQSALVVKG
+375 ILGVSSRQSAFVVKG
-390 DGETEGMQMDLL
+390 DSETEGMQIDLL
-402 IDRKDNVLNV
+402 IDRKDNVLNL
-412 CEMKFVGADFEVD
+412 CEMKFVSSEFEVD
-425 NDYDRK
+425 NDYEKK

-436 QWMIDR
+436 QWMLDH
-442 MGRKYSLQM
+442 MNRKQSLQM
-451 TLVTTFGLKYGMHSG
+451 TLVTTFGLKYGYHSG
-466 IFQQVVTLDSLFV
+466 IFQQVVTLDHLF
-479 VIE
+479 

>member
-1 MIGREKEIREMNE
+1 MVGREEEIREMNE
-14 RYDSGRP
+14 RYDSGKP

-48 RHTGLSPV
+48 RHSGLSPV
-56 DTRNH
+56 DEQNH
-61 KNSLKEQLKFF
+61 KNGLKEQLRHF
-72 YLSLQLHGMKKSK
+72 YLSLQLQGMKKSK

-96 LECHLE
+96 LERHLQ
-102 SIDDGTR
+102 SIDNGSR

-137 WAYHRDNMML
+137 WAYHRDTMML

-173 DRFKLEPFSLGEC
+173 SRIKLDPFTLSEC
-186 ERFLQSKDIAL
+186 ERFFQSKGITL
-197 SRYDIT
+197 SRYDIA
-203 QCYMA
+203 QGYMV

-217 FIKKGQSVAQNID
+217 YIRKGLSLAQNID

-252 SNPEQMKSIIQMLG
+252 SNPEQMKSIVQLLG

-277 LAQTGID
+277 LTKTGLD
-284 DSGAATKL
+284 DGGAVTKL
-292 LKALEVSDFIKSYI
+292 LKTLEVSDFIKSYI

-311 KRGLH
+311 KRDLH

-326 YLKFV
+326 HLKFV
-331 QGQTGIDPDFWM
+331 QGQTGIDPNFWM
-343 HNVASPSINAW
+343 HNVASQAVSAW
-354 RGIAFEELCFSHIR
+354 RGIAFEELCFSHID
-368 QIKSALD
+368 QIKKALD
-375 ILGVSSRQSALVVKG
+375 ILGVSSRQSAFVIKG
-390 DGETEGMQMDLL
+390 DGETEGMQIDLL
-402 IDRKDNVLNV
+402 IDRKDNVLNL
-412 CEMKFVGADFEVD
+412 CEMKFVGDEFEVD
-425 NDYDRK
+425 NDYEKK

-436 QWMIDR
+436 QWMLDHIN
-442 MGRKYSLQM
+442 RKQSLQM
-451 TLVTTFGLKYGMHSG
+451 TLVTTFGLKYGYHSG
-466 IFQQVVTLDSLFV
+466 VFQQVVTLDHLF
-479 VIE
+479 

>member
-1 MIGREKEIREMNE
+1 MVGREEEIREMNE

-48 RHTGLSPV
+48 RHSGLSPV
-56 DTRNH
+56 DEQNH
-61 KNSLKEQLKFF
+61 KNGLKEQLRHF
-72 YLSLQLHGMKKSK
+72 YLSLQLQGMKKSK

-96 LECHLE
+96 LERHLQ
-102 SIDDGTR
+102 SIDNGSR

-137 WAYHRDNMML
+137 WAYHRDTMML

-173 DRFKLEPFSLGEC
+173 SRIKLDPFTLSEC
-186 ERFLQSKDIAL
+186 ERFFQSKGITL
-197 SRYDIT
+197 SRYDIA
-203 QCYMA
+203 QGYMV

-217 FIKKGQSVAQNID
+217 YMRKGLSLAQNID

-252 SNPEQMKSIIQMLG
+252 SNPEQMKSIVQLLG

-277 LAQTGID
+277 LTKTGLD
-284 DSGAATKL
+284 DGGAVTKL

-311 KRGLH
+311 KRDLH
-316 YKLTDPFCLF
+316 YKLIDPFCLF
-326 YLKFV
+326 HLKFL
-331 QGQTGIDPDFWM
+331 QGQTEIDPDFWM
-343 HNVASPSINAW
+343 HNVASQSVSAW
-354 RGIAFEELCFSHIR
+354 RGIAFEELCFSHIS
-368 QIKSALD
+368 QIKKALD
-375 ILGVSSRQSALVVKG
+375 ILGVSSKQSAFVVKG
-390 DGETEGMQMDLL
+390 DGETEGMQIDLL
-402 IDRKDNVLNV
+402 IDRKDNVLNL
-412 CEMKFVGADFEVD
+412 CEMKFVGDEFEVD
-425 NDYDRK
+425 NDYEKK

-436 QWMIDR
+436 QWMLDH
-442 MGRKYSLQM
+442 MNRKQSLQM
-451 TLVTTFGLKYGMHSG
+451 TLVTTFGLKYGYHSG
-466 IFQQVVTLDSLFV
+466 VFQQVVTLDHLF
-479 VIE
+479 

>member
-1 MIGREKEIREMNE
+1 MVGREEEIREMNE

-35 YLIDEAL
+35 YLVDEAL

-48 RHTGLSPV
+48 RHSGLSPV
-56 DTRNH
+56 DEQNH
-61 KNSLKEQLKFF
+61 KNGLKEQLRHF
-72 YLSLQLHGMKKSK
+72 YLSLQLQGMKKSK

-96 LECHLE
+96 LEKHLQ
-102 SIDDGTR
+102 SIDDGSR

-173 DRFKLEPFSLGEC
+173 SRMKLSPFTLSECDRFF
-186 ERFLQSKDIAL
+186 QSKGITLSHYDIA
-197 SRYDIT
+197 
-203 QCYMA
+203 QGYMV

-217 FIKKGQSVAQNID
+217 YMRKGLSLAQNID

-242 EYDRLFASVF
+242 EYDLLFASVF
-252 SNPEQMKSIIQMLG
+252 SNPEQMKSIVQLLG

-277 LAQTGID
+277 LTKTGLD
-284 DSGAATKL
+284 DGGAVTKL

-311 KRGLH
+311 KRDLH

-326 YLKFV
+326 HLKFV
-331 QGQTGIDPDFWM
+331 QGQTEIDPDFWM
-343 HNVASPSINAW
+343 HNVASQTVSVW
-354 RGIAFEELCFSHIR
+354 RGIAFEELCFSHIS
-368 QIKSALD
+368 QIKKALD
-375 ILGVSSRQSALVVKG
+375 ILGVSSRQSAFVVKG
-390 DGETEGMQMDLL
+390 DGETEGMQIDLI
-402 IDRKDNVLNV
+402 IDRKDNVLNL
-412 CEMKFVGADFEVD
+412 CEMKFVGDEFEVD
-425 NDYDRK
+425 NDYEKK

-436 QWMIDR
+436 QWMLEH
-442 MGRKYSLQM
+442 MNRKQSLQM
-451 TLVTTFGLKYGMHSG
+451 TLVTTFGLKYGYHSG
-466 IFQQVVTLDSLFV
+466 VFQQVVMLDQLF
-479 VIE
+479 

>member
-1 MIGREKEIREMNE
+1 MIGREEEIREMNE

-48 RHTGLSPV
+48 RHSGLSPV
-56 DTRNH
+56 DEQNH
-61 KNSLKEQLKFF
+61 KNGLKEQLRHF
-72 YLSLQLHGMKKSK
+72 YLSLQLQGLKKSK

-96 LECHLE
+96 LEKHLQ
-102 SIDDGTR
+102 SIDNGSR

-173 DRFKLEPFSLGEC
+173 SRMKLSPFTLSEC
-186 ERFLQSKDIAL
+186 ERFFQSKGITL
-197 SRYDIT
+197 SRYDIA
-203 QCYMA
+203 QGYMV

-217 FIKKGQSVAQNID
+217 YMRKGLSLTQNID

-242 EYDRLFASVF
+242 EYDLLFASVF
-252 SNPEQMKSIIQMLG
+252 SNPEQMKSIVQLLG
-266 TRHSGFTRQEI
+266 TRHSGFKRQEI
-277 LAQTGID
+277 LTKTGLD
-284 DSGAATKL
+284 DGGAVTKL
-292 LKALEVSDFIKSYI
+292 LKALEISDFIKSYI
-306 PFGKG
+306 PFGKS
-311 KRGLH
+311 KRDLH

-331 QGQTGIDPDFWM
+331 QGQTEIDPNFWM
-343 HNVASPSINAW
+343 HNITSQTVSAW
-354 RGIAFEELCFSHIR
+354 RGIAFEELCFSHIS
-368 QIKSALD
+368 QIKKALD
-375 ILGVSSRQSALVVKG
+375 ILGVSSKQSSFVVKG
-390 DGETEGMQMDLL
+390 DGETEGMQIDLI
-402 IDRKDNVLNV
+402 IDRKDNVLNL
-412 CEMKFVGADFEVD
+412 CEMKFLGDEFEVD
-425 NDYDRK
+425 NDYEKK

-436 QWMIDR
+436 QWMLDHIN
-442 MGRKYSLQM
+442 RKQSLQM
-451 TLVTTFGLKYGMHSG
+451 TLVTTFGLKYGYHSG
-466 IFQQVVTLDSLFV
+466 IFQQVVTLDHLF
-479 VIE
+479 